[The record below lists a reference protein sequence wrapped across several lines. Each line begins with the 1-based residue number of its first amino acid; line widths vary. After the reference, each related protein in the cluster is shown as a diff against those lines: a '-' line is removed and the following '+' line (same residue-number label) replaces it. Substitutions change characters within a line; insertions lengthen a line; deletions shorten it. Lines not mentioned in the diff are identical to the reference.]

1 MTYDFAFIDVASLDA
16 LWKQIYQAISE
27 GIERGVLSPSEKL
40 PSIRELSKTLNISR
54 SPVENAYIHLQ
65 LNGLIES
72 RPKKG
77 YFVLKNIKRE
87 KTVAGKKESEIKK
100 EIIYDLSGVGIDP
113 NSVDISSWSR
123 QLRSALK
130 MQDKIFSEGDPQGE
144 PELREALAKY
154 CFKARKVKTS
164 PERIIVS
171 SGTQQ
176 LLTELCRMM
185 ERKGKVAIESPGYS
199 QGERIFRDFGW
210 DVVSIGDVEELP
222 GIKLKEGK
230 YDIFADITSNRP
242 QMPLSSVVKRRKEL
256 LSWVS
261 QKSSYILEDDYN
273 GELRYFSRSFPSLQG
288 FYPERVIY
296 IGSFSRL
303 LLPSVR
309 IAYMV
314 VPEDLAENTKIK
326 SSLYDQTASKIEQL
340 ALAGYINEGHM
351 ERHIRRMKNIYQK
364 KSKEMMEALKER
376 FNERANYKLLETS
389 LLISI
394 IFKSN
399 TNIELLKKAA
409 LTRGIEI
416 NNLFYDK
423 KGNVVANLSFSSIPF
438 DKIKAAVREL
448 SDSWRDLIL

>member
-72 RPKKG
+72 RPQKG

-87 KTVAGKKESEIKK
+87 KTVAGEKESEIKK